1 MWVIDGYSLPIVD
14 TYATMADRVSR
25 KDAFA
30 TMGEAVG
37 WLKRNPVLVALFFL
51 LGIVDSLGQEIPL
64 IGLVSLLL
72 FLYFG
77 GIAHLFARDE
87 IRGTHPDLGAAS
99 SRVLGRLLSLI
110 GIFIV
115 YAIAVTVGLLLLIIP
130 GIYLALRL
138 SLAFPACVI
147 DDQGAFESLSTSW
160 DVAHGNLLKLLGI
173 TIIAFFVMLLA
184 LILAVPFAESGAGLL
199 VVYVLLVAVISAAVQ
214 PTVEMAYARVYLE
227 NRGSDPATGPRSDDP
242 WNEDD
247 SWDEDGDDDP
257 WNEDKRNW

>member
-1 MWVIDGYSLPIVD
+1 MSQSVP
-14 TYATMADRVSR
+14 R
-25 KDAFA
+25 KDAFGTLA
-30 TMGEAVG
+30 EAFG
-37 WLKRNPVLVALFFL
+37 WLQRNPILLVLFFL
-51 LGIVDSLGQEIPL
+51 LGVVDALGQEIPL
-64 IGLVSLLL
+64 IALVGTLLL
-72 FLYFG
+72 LYFG

-87 IRGTHPDLGAAS
+87 LQGTQPEFGAAS
-99 SRVLGRLLSLI
+99 SRVLGRILSLI

-115 YAIAVTVGLLLLIIP
+115 YAITVTVGLLLLIIP

-147 DDQGAFESLSTSW
+147 DDQGALESLSTSW

-184 LILAVPFAESGAGLL
+184 VILAVPFAASGVGLL
-199 VVYVLLVAVISAAVQ
+199 AVFVLLVAVISAAVQ

-227 NRGSDPATGPRSDDP
+227 NRGSDSATGATDSRSEDP

-247 SWDEDGDDDP
+247 SWDENGRSDDS
-257 WNEDKRNW
+257 WNEDDTNW